1 MSLVVEPRDVVWP
14 ARQAA
19 NQFGVFTDHFFATKS
34 LLLADAKYFLSG
46 VSFKCDEFHLS
57 AAYAILSC
65 VVATSDVGLQ
75 LLLVLTAFDAFF
87 VAELS

>member
-1 MSLVVEPRDVVWP
+1 M
-14 ARQAA
+14 
-19 NQFGVFTDHFFATKS
+19 KS
-34 LLLADAKYFLSG
+34 LLLADAEYFLSG

-65 VVATSDVGLQ
+65 VVATSNVGLQ

-87 VAELS
+87 VAESNCHDVCVRVEQGEVK